1 MRAVVQPSGL
11 SGTVHAPA
19 SKSAMQRA
27 CAAALVH
34 QGTATIRQPGT
45 SNDDKAALNII
56 QQLGAQV
63 RFEDDRIFVS
73 STGVHPVSNEIYC
86 GESGLSIRMFTPIAA
101 LAPHPIRI
109 TGSGSLAKRPMH
121 FFDDVLPQ
129 LGVAVQSE
137 GGHIPLEVK
146 GPLSP
151 ADITVD
157 GSLSSQYLT
166 GLLYAYAA
174 ADAGDVAIQVTN
186 LASKP
191 YVDLTLRI
199 LNAFGLKAPL
209 HDAYQRFYFDR
220 DTTVV
225 APQHVDYTVE
235 GDWSGGAFLLVA
247 GAVAGPVTV
256 KGLDVF
262 SVQADKAILEA
273 LQQSGAALSVTEE
286 AITAGPGKL
295 KAFQF
300 NAVDCPDLFPP
311 LVSLAAFCEG
321 TTVIEGVH
329 RLAHKESS
337 RAATLQEEFGKLGVE
352 IQLQND
358 LMLVTGGKP
367 LKGGAVSSHNDHR
380 IAMAC
385 AVAALRADKEVAI
398 QGADSVNKSY
408 PGFWQHMQQLGAS
421 VSLSNI

>member
-11 SGTVHAPA
+11 SGTIHAPA

-34 QGTATIRQPGT
+34 QGTTTIRQPGT
-45 SNDDKAALNII
+45 SNDDKAALDII

-63 RFEDDRIFVS
+63 RFEEDKVLVS
-73 STGVHPVSNEIYC
+73 SKGVQPVNDEIYC

-121 FFDDVLPQ
+121 FFDEVLPQ
-129 LGVAVQSE
+129 LGVAVKSE
-137 GGHIPLEVK
+137 KGHIPLEVK
-146 GPLSP
+146 GPLKP

-166 GLLYAYAA
+166 GLLYAYTA
-174 ADAGDVAIQVTN
+174 ADAGDVAIRVTN

-199 LNAFGLKAPL
+199 LHAFGLKVPL
-209 HDAYQRFYFDR
+209 HDAYQRFYFDG
-220 DTTVV
+220 DTAVI
-225 APQHVDYTVE
+225 ARKQVDFTVE

-247 GAVAGPVTV
+247 GALTGPVVV
-256 KGLDVF
+256 KGLDIF
-262 SVQADKAILEA
+262 SAQADKAILQA

-286 AITAGPGKL
+286 SITVGPGTL
-295 KAFQF
+295 KGFQF

-321 TTVIEGVH
+321 TSVIEGVH

-337 RAATLQEEFGKLGVE
+337 RAATLQQEFGKLG
-352 IQLQND
+352 IAISFQND
-358 LMLVTGGKP
+358 LMLVQGGRQV
-367 LKGGAVSSHNDHR
+367 KGGEVSSHNDHR

-385 AVAALRADKEVAI
+385 AVAALRAENEVAI
-398 QGADSVNKSY
+398 TGADSVNKSY
-408 PGFWQHMQQLGAS
+408 PGFWQHLQQLGAS

>member
-1 MRAVVQPSGL
+1 MQAVVQPSDL

-27 CAAALVH
+27 CAAALLH
-34 QGTATIRQPGT
+34 KGTTTIRRPGD
-45 SNDDKAALNII
+45 SNDDRAALQII
-56 QQLGAQV
+56 QQLGATVQIEAGSVMV
-63 RFEDDRIFVS
+63 RS
-73 STGVHPVSNEIYC
+73 HGVQPAGHEIYC

-101 LAPHPIRI
+101 LATQPIRI

-121 FFDDVLPQ
+121 FFEEVLPQ
-129 LGVAVQSE
+129 LGVRCKSQQ
-137 GGHIPLEVK
+137 GHIPIEVT
-146 GPLSP
+146 GPLKP

-174 ADAGDVAIQVTN
+174 ADAGGVAIGVTN

-199 LNAFGLKAPL
+199 LNAFHIKAPL
-209 HDAYQRFYFDR
+209 HDRYQRFYFDA
-220 DTTVV
+220 DINIA
-225 APQHVDYTVE
+225 APEHVDYTVE
-235 GDWSGGAFLLVA
+235 ADWSGGAFLLVA
-247 GAVAGPVTV
+247 GALSGPVQI

-262 SVQADKAILEA
+262 SAQADKNILHA
-273 LQQSGAALSVTEE
+273 LQQCGAALSVTEDF
-286 AITAGPGKL
+286 ITVGPGKL

-321 TTVIEGVH
+321 TSVIEGVH
-329 RLAHKESS
+329 RLAYKESS
-337 RAATLQEEFGKLGVE
+337 RADALQEEFGKMGVS
-352 IQLQND
+352 IKFQND
-358 LMLVTGGKP
+358 LMLVTGNQR
-367 LKGGAVSSHNDHR
+367 LKGATVASHNDHR

-385 AVAALRADKEVAI
+385 AVAALKAEKEIMI

-408 PGFWQHMQQLGAS
+408 PEFWRHLQQLGAS
-421 VSLSNI
+421 VSLSNQ